1 MTDKPVEQRI
11 REHYQVANGEW
22 LVEKN
27 KVKEARLLKEAVER
41 IEWLAARA
49 ARFEKLY
56 DQEIFRRDERVEQRR
71 KELDEREELL
81 RKRENM
87 VKLKIQEAKYALTAL
102 ERYSD

>member
-1 MTDKPVEQRI
+1 MTEKPVEQRI

-41 IEWLAARA
+41 IEQLASRA
-49 ARFEKLY
+49 ARLEKLY
-56 DQEIFRRDERVEQRR
+56 NEEVFRRDERMEQRR
-71 KELDEREELL
+71 KDLDNREEQL
-81 RKRENM
+81 RKRENT
-87 VKLKIQEAKYALTAL
+87 VKLKIQEAKYALSAL